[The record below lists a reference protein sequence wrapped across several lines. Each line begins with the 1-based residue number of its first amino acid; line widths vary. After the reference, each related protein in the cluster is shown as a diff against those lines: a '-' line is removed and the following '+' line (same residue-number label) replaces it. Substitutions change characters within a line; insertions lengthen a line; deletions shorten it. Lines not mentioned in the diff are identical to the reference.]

1 MQSVSAVST
10 DTDVG
15 DAQILITMLT
25 SSLDSQHSS
34 LVTRKLVTRLLTSL
48 VTHHSTSSLDVTRP
62 STFVREEQHQQE
74 RAHTARTQ
82 ANSVDIQRL
91 RLCPVSTK
99 DSNETTI
106 HVDSTGQHRSHTPDH
121 SRHARSSS
129 IFLLF
134 SHPHV
139 SISVK

>member
-15 DAQILITMLT
+15 DAQILTTMLT
-25 SSLDSQHSS
+25 SSLDFRHSS

-48 VTHHSTSSLDVTRP
+48 VTRY

-74 RAHTARTQ
+74 RAHIARTL
-82 ANSVDIQRL
+82 ASSVDIQRL
-91 RLCPVSTK
+91 RLCSMSTK
-99 DSNETTI
+99 DSNATTI
-106 HVDSTGQHRSHTPDH
+106 HVDSTRQDRSHTPDH
-121 SRHARSSS
+121 SRHGRSSS
-129 IFLLF
+129 IFLLLF